1 MTQNITLW
9 PLQEKAWQPLSY
21 NHIKLHFKIRNLT

>member
-9 PLQEKAWQPLSY
+9 PLQEKACQPLSY